1 MFTVKIMNEFIHSP
15 IWVYDDDADIIDEPT
30 IIANDKKL
38 QDLCSQA
45 EDMFSSYYEFDSHDE
60 PCWFNHEK
68 EKVEKNIML
77 ELITHIKERL
87 NEINDGSYTVEDLET
102 ERLENL

>member
-15 IWVYDDDADIIDEPT
+15 IWIYDDDDIIDEPA
-30 IIANDKKL
+30 IIANDTKL
-38 QDLCSQA
+38 QDLCNQA

-68 EKVEKNIML
+68 EKAEKNTML
-77 ELITHIKERL
+77 ELIAHIKERL
-87 NEINDGSYTVEDLET
+87 NEINDGSYAVEDLET
-102 ERLENL
+102 ERLKNL